1 MAKTL
6 RVPNLPH
13 CAHRSFAFAMLDGVG
28 HAFGTVLVYG
38 ILVVAAFFAI
48 RIHSI
53 HRKMKALS
61 NGLVIHV
68 FPRFPYSCGDFVQL
82 LWEHAKDC
90 SCSWNQHGVSV
101 SLEHALSV
109 RKGIQTEP
117 YKAHGL
123 HGVSGGG

>member
-48 RIHSI
+48 R
-53 HRKMKALS
+53 KQAKKAAKDGNVDAEAGSMTDVLR
-61 NGLVIHV
+61 NV
-68 FPRFPYSCGDFVQL
+68 VQL
-82 LWEHAKDC
+82 R
-90 SCSWNQHGVSV
+90 S
-101 SLEHALSV
+101 
-109 RKGIQTEP
+109 
-117 YKAHGL
+117 
-123 HGVSGGG
+123 SGGTSVALNAPAT